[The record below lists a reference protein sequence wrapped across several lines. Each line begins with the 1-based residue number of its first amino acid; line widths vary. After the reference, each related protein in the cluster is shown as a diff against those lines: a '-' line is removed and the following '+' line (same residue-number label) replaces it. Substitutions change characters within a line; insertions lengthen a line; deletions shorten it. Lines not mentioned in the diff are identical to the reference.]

1 MIRCNNCG
9 TNNIAGSEYCDECG
23 MKLAAA
29 EQSTEPPVYK
39 PPSAVE
45 SEPVSS
51 KTIEG
56 PLPAPPSFT
65 TSTSVPK
72 PAMPARERGSDSQAQ
87 RPHRDGDRSTSEK
100 PAERRL
106 LSRERDPREQGDSV
120 PRGAVDNRAVE
131 IPRGESPRGEGPRGE
146 GRAVERGAV
155 ERGANDNNKPDHKR
169 AEPSSPGKTFV
180 LSSRGRTEGLQ
191 PEHSAPP
198 ARSSASAEARLVIER
213 GGRVGKEFLITGIE
227 TNIGRWDA
235 DSGIFPDVDLDEDDP
250 EAKISRRHARII
262 NHNGQYFIE
271 DLGST
276 NGTFVNRGRR
286 LLPGKRQMLQN
297 GDEVIVGKTFLK
309 FQILR

>member
-72 PAMPARERGSDSQAQ
+72 PAMPARERGSDAQ
-87 RPHRDGDRSTSEK
+87 GARPQHRDGDRSTSEK

-106 LSRERDPREQGDSV
+106 LSRDPREQSEAA
-120 PRGAVDNRAVE
+120 PPSPVE
-131 IPRGESPRGEGPRGE
+131 RRPAERRPAEGRPAEGRSAE
-146 GRAVERGAV
+146 GRAVERGT
-155 ERGANDNNKPDHKR
+155 NDNNKPEHKR
-169 AEPSSPGKTFV
+169 AEPGSPGKTFV

-198 ARSSASAEARLVIER
+198 AKSQASAEARLVIER

-286 LLPGKRQMLQN
+286 LLPGKRHMLQN